1 MIVALLKRL
10 VWAAVTLWG
19 TSLIVFLIVQAV
31 PADPIA
37 AIVGPHTDK
46 DTRERIR
53 REMHLDEPLATQ
65 YVYYL
70 GNALRGNLGT
80 SNVTKEPVI
89 DAILTR
95 FPATLAL
102 SMGGLFIWIVVSIP
116 LGVLTAKYR
125 DKAIDRFVL
134 VLATVTVSVP
144 TFWLGRML
152 QFELAYRRGWFPVA
166 GLDWRLHWW
175 TSLILPSVTLGIV
188 GAGYYARLVHSN
200 MLEVLNQDYIRAAR
214 ARGLSEPTVL
224 FKHGLRNAFLPV
236 LTVLGMDMAGLLGG
250 VVFTE
255 SVFALPGLG
264 ALSLQAVLN
273 LDVPMI
279 MGTVLFAALLVVTAN
294 LIVDFVYRL
303 VDPRIKAT

>member
-1 MIVALLKRL
+1 V
-10 VWAAVTLWG
+10 
-19 TSLIVFLIVQAV
+19 
-31 PADPIA
+31 
-37 AIVGPHTDK
+37 
-46 DTRERIR
+46 
-53 REMHLDEPLATQ
+53 
-65 YVYYL
+65 
-70 GNALRGNLGT
+70 RGNLGT
-80 SNVTKEPVI
+80 SSVTKEPVAE
-89 DAILTR
+89 AIWAR
-95 FPATLAL
+95 FPATLGL
-102 SMGGLFIWIVVSIP
+102 SLGGLFIWIVVSIP

-125 DKAIDRFVL
+125 DKPIDRIVL
-134 VLATVTVSVP
+134 VLAAVTVSVP

-166 GLDWRLHWW
+166 GLFSW
-175 TSLILPSVTLGIV
+175 TSLILPSLTLGIV
-188 GAGYYARLVHSN
+188 GVGYYARLVHSN

-214 ARGLSEPTVL
+214 ARGLSESAVL

-236 LTVLGMDMAGLLGG
+236 LTILGMDMAGLLGG

-264 ALSLQAVLN
+264 ALSLQSVIN

-303 VDPRIKAT
+303 VDPRIKPDGV

>member
-1 MIVALLKRL
+1 MIVPLGKRL
-10 VWAAVTLWG
+10 LGSALTLLG
-19 TSLIVFLIVQAV
+19 TSLVVFLIAHAV
-31 PADPIA
+31 PGDVVGAFAGPQADEE
-37 AIVGPHTDK
+37 
-46 DTRERIR
+46 TRKSIR
-53 REMHLDEPLATQ
+53 RELHLDDPLAEQ
-65 YVYYL
+65 YGRFLWNAVRGDL
-70 GNALRGNLGT
+70 GR
-80 SNVTKEPVI
+80 SNVTQEPVLS
-89 DAILTR
+89 AILTR

-102 SMGGLFIWIVVSIP
+102 SLGGLAIYLLVSIP

-125 DKAIDRFVL
+125 DRPIDRLTL

-152 QFELAYRRGWFPVA
+152 QFELAYRLGWFPVA
-166 GLDWRLHWW
+166 GLFSWA
-175 TSLILPSVTLGIV
+175 SLVLPSLTLGVV

-214 ARGLSEPTVL
+214 ARGLSESAVL

-236 LTVLGMDMAGLLGG
+236 LTVLGLDVAALLGG

-279 MGTVLFAALLVVTAN
+279 MGTVLFAALVVVSAN
-294 LIVDFVYRL
+294 LLVDFVYRL
-303 VDPRIKAT
+303 VDPRVKAT

>member
-1 MIVALLKRL
+1 MIVRLCKRL
-10 VWAAVTLWG
+10 LWAAVTLLG
-19 TSLIVFLIVQAV
+19 TSLLVFGIAHAV

-37 AIVGPHTDK
+37 AYAGPHADK
-46 DTRERIR
+46 ETRDRIR
-53 REMHLDEPLATQ
+53 RELGLDDPLATQ
-65 YVYYL
+65 YGRFLWGAVRGDL
-70 GNALRGNLGT
+70 GRST
-80 SNVTKEPVI
+80 VTQEPVAE
-89 DAILTR
+89 AILAR

-102 SMGGLFIWIVVSIP
+102 SLGGLLIWLAVSIP

-125 DKAIDRFVL
+125 DRPIDRIVL
-134 VLATVTVSVP
+134 VLGTVCISVP

-152 QFELAYRRGWFPVA
+152 QFELAYRLGWFPVA
-166 GLDWRLHWW
+166 GLFSW

-214 ARGLSEPTVL
+214 ARGLSEPAVL

-255 SVFALPGLG
+255 SIFALPGLG

-279 MGTVLFAALLVVTAN
+279 MGTVLFAALLVVAAN

-303 VDPRIKAT
+303 VDPRIKP

>member
-1 MIVALLKRL
+1 MIAHVLRRLL
-10 VWAAVTLWG
+10 WAALTLLG
-19 TSLIVFLIVQAV
+19 TSLLVFAIAHAV
-31 PADPIA
+31 PADPVA
-37 AIVGPHTDK
+37 AFAGPHADK
-46 DTRERIR
+46 ETRDRIR
-53 REMHLDEPLATQ
+53 HELHLDDPLPAQ
-65 YVYYL
+65 YLRFL
-70 GNALRGNLGT
+70 GNAACGDLGR
-80 SNVTKEPVI
+80 SNVTREPVI
-89 DAILTR
+89 EAILTR

-102 SMGGLFIWIVVSIP
+102 SLGGLAVWLAVSLP

-125 DKAIDRFVL
+125 DRPIDRTVL
-134 VLATVTVSVP
+134 VLATVTMSVA
-144 TFWLGRML
+144 TFLLGRLL

-166 GLDWRLHWW
+166 GLFSW
-175 TSLILPSVTLGIV
+175 TSLILPSLTLGVV

-214 ARGLSEPTVL
+214 ARGLSEPAVL

-255 SVFALPGLG
+255 SVFVLPGLG

-279 MGTVLFAALLVVTAN
+279 MGTVLFAALLVVSAN
-294 LIVDFVYRL
+294 LVVDVVYRL
-303 VDPRIKAT
+303 VDPRVKGV